1 MGCSLGLTV
10 FADTYK
16 GSVWAFHVAEGI
28 NNKLIKINT
37 NEGKLTINTFE
48 GDNNP
53 TGRGQRGKE
62 LLIRRGSLHVG
73 RHSLKRGWLI
83 I

>member
-37 NEGKLTINTFE
+37 NEGKLT
-48 GDNNP
+48 
-53 TGRGQRGKE
+53 
-62 LLIRRGSLHVG
+62 LLACSYV
-73 RHSLKRGWLI
+73 SKT
-83 I
+83 

>member
-16 GSVWAFHVAEGI
+16 GSVWAFHLAEGI

-53 TGRGQRGKE
+53 TGRGPTREGMTDSE
-62 LLIRRGSLHVG
+62 GFAPCGSA
-73 RHSLKRGWLI
+73 
-83 I
+83 